1 MKILLQQFLAQN
13 HSWSV
18 VGQNIARSLIK
29 QNHDVH
35 LFSTNGIRYFPDD
48 LQSNLIGYFDETTR
62 ATYGKVPDDNYDMQI
77 SYTAFKNFPLYLSHG
92 TANRFGL
99 WTYEFAGKNA
109 LPDGF
114 AKHYKF
120 TDKILPP
127 SHFAKQVFM
136 DSGVPE
142 SHLTVIPH
150 GVDFEQINDAVT
162 YKLKT
167 QKSTTILAVIAQVH
181 RRKNLAGMLEMY
193 GKAFTNKD
201 DVCLVLKVQDRDP
214 KQAFELSFKDLFN
227 QFKDTFKNHAEV
239 EIVREFIPNIYSLY
253 KACDIVFSASHC
265 EGFGMTA
272 LEANALGKINV
283 TSRYSGFLDFLN
295 DDNALLIEGKEFTVP
310 PNFLYWTHKFGTK
323 AFMPDIDSGVQ
334 QLRTAV
340 THKER
345 LLDTYKHNITM
356 TKEKYN
362 WDVITKQIMELTNA

>member
-1 MKILLQQFLAQN
+1 MKILLQQFLGNN
-13 HSWSV
+13 HSWSI

-29 QNHDVH
+29 RGNEVH
-35 LFSTNGIRYFPDD
+35 LFSTNGVKYFPPD
-48 LQSNLIGYFDETTR
+48 LESNLIGYIQDGN
-62 ATYGKVPDDNYDMQI
+62 TYGQNPDQDYEMQL
-77 SYTAFKNFPLYLSHG
+77 SYTAFKNFPAYLSHG
-92 TANRFGL
+92 SKNRFGL
-99 WTYEFAGKNA
+99 WTFEFAGKNA

-114 AKHYKF
+114 AKQYKA

-150 GVDFEQINDAVT
+150 GVDFDQVDSAES

-167 QKSTTILAVIAQVH
+167 HKSTTILAVIAQIH

-193 GKAFTNKD
+193 GKAFTKKD
-201 DVCLVLKVQDRDP
+201 DVCLVLKVQDRP
-214 KQAFELSFKDLFN
+214 PEQGFELSFKDIFSKFIN
-227 QFKDTFKNHAEV
+227 KFPNHAEV

-272 LEANALGKINV
+272 LEAHSLGKINV
-283 TSRYSGFLDFLN
+283 TSRYGGFLDFLD
-295 DDNALLIEGKEFTVP
+295 DDNALLIDGQDFIVP

-323 AFMPDIDSGVQ
+323 AFMPDIDSGVN
-334 QLRTAV
+334 QLQMAVKNKEHLLEKYKNNIMMVRTQ
-340 THKER
+340 
-345 LLDTYKHNITM
+345 
-356 TKEKYN
+356 YN
-362 WDVITKQIMELTNA
+362 WDVVTDQIIGLTNV